1 MREGCGMIK
10 QILLTI
16 CILISTPT
24 IAWSPDGKFITKEV
38 DRLTIITNSE
48 QESGYQFVSVFI
60 QPSGESVL
68 SLSCSGLC
76 EFYSTNTYIPKIDGF
91 DGMLW
96 SEENAA
102 SGDGR
107 WIESTGVVSLNTKDT
122 PTFTIPSYP
131 NKLIGIIQ
139 DVAGA
144 TGLGSFTLYLIDTD
158 TGAVGE
164 KELEWGENEWDGDV
178 EWTNKDD
185 DATLKDKSNCFLCLW

>member
-1 MREGCGMIK
+1 MNK
-10 QILLTI
+10 ILLTI

-48 QESGYQFVSVFI
+48 HESGHQFVSVFI

-102 SGDGR
+102 NGDGR
-107 WIESTGVVSLNTKDT
+107 WIESTGVLSIHTKDT
-122 PTFTIPSYP
+122 PTFSIPGQV
-131 NKLIGIIQ
+131 NKFIGIIQ
-139 DVAGA
+139 NIAGSS
-144 TGLGSFTLYLIDTD
+144 GVGSHHLTLIDTV

-164 KELEWGENEWDGDV
+164 KELEWGENEWGNDIEFKPLNPAKEAD
-178 EWTNKDD
+178 
-185 DATLKDKSNCFLCLW
+185 NCFLCIW

>member
-1 MREGCGMIK
+1 MNK
-10 QILLTI
+10 ILLTI
-16 CILISTPT
+16 FILISTSV
-24 IAWSPDGKFITKEV
+24 IATYPDGKFITKEI
-38 DRLTIITNSE
+38 DRLTILTNES
-48 QESGYQFVSVFI
+48 QNSGYQFVSVFLDTH
-60 QPSGESVL
+60 GESVL

-76 EFYSTNTYIPKIDGF
+76 EFYSIKTHEPKIDGF

-144 TGLGSFTLYLIDTD
+144 TGLGSFTLYLIDTV

-164 KELEWGENEWDGDV
+164 KELEWGENEWGNNV
-178 EWTNKDD
+178 EFTPLNTTKEAD
-185 DATLKDKSNCFLCLW
+185 SCFLCIW

>member
-1 MREGCGMIK
+1 MNK
-10 QILLTI
+10 ILLTI

>member
-1 MREGCGMIK
+1 MNK
-10 QILLTI
+10 ILLTI

-48 QESGYQFVSVFI
+48 QESGHQFVSVFI

-102 SGDGR
+102 NGDGR
-107 WIESTGVVSLNTKDT
+107 WIESTGVLSIHTKDT
-122 PTFTIPSYP
+122 PTFSIPGQV
-131 NKLIGIIQ
+131 NKFIGIIQ
-139 DVAGA
+139 NIAGSS
-144 TGLGSFTLYLIDTD
+144 GVGSHHLTLIDTV

-164 KELEWGENEWDGDV
+164 KELEWGENEWGNNV
-178 EWTNKDD
+178 EFTPLNTAKEAD
-185 DATLKDKSNCFLCLW
+185 SCFLCIW